1 MKNKIFKYIWI
12 TIRVCVILF
21 FLAFALVICLQRFSN
36 NSISIFNYR
45 MFSVATGSM
54 VPKYNIGD
62 VILCKEVDAS
72 TLKVGDDISY
82 IGETASYKGKVVT
95 HRIIKIDKDEDGK
108 LLFQTKGIA
117 TQTTDPIVKEEQ
129 IYGKIVM
136 EIGILSSIYKFMSTP
151 NGFYISIFIP
161 LAILIGSEI
170 IISMVEKFED
180 KRKKQTK

>member
-1 MKNKIFKYIWI
+1 MKNKIFKCIWI

-82 IGETASYKGKVVT
+82 FGETASY
-95 HRIIKIDKDEDGK
+95 
-108 LLFQTKGIA
+108 
-117 TQTTDPIVKEEQ
+117 
-129 IYGKIVM
+129 
-136 EIGILSSIYKFMSTP
+136 IG
-151 NGFYISIFIP
+151 
-161 LAILIGSEI
+161 
-170 IISMVEKFED
+170 
-180 KRKKQTK
+180 